1 MRIRLLYFAALKD
14 LAGIAEEWVELE
26 GAATVADVTARISE
40 LKPVFS
46 GKLGGVRV
54 AVNETFAAP
63 NDRVSEGDTLALI
76 PPVSGG

>member
-1 MRIRLLYFAALKD
+1 MRVRLLYFAALKD

-26 GAATVADVTARISE
+26 GAASVADVTLRLTE
-40 LKPVFS
+40 LRPAFS
-46 GKLGGVRV
+46 GKLGSVRV

-63 NDRVSEGDTLALI
+63 GDPVGEGDTLALI